1 MKILS
6 LTEILW
12 KDLFG
17 RTVQDDLNF
26 SFLAF
31 LFVHSVS
38 PTNIFFKILILLEY
52 S

>member
-12 KDLFG
+12 KDLFA
-17 RTVQDDLNF
+17 RTVQDDLKF

-31 LFVHSVS
+31 LCVLSVS